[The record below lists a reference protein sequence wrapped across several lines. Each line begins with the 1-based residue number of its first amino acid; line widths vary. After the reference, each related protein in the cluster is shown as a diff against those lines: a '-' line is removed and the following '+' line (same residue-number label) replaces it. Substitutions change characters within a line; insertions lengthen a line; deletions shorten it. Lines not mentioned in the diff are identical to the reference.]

1 MNAYN
6 SQLKENESEAN
17 CHKESS
23 TDHYAPLSPPLG
35 MFDQMT
41 KTVMGTDH
49 LYQKFETDKHFQHH
63 SQQCDFQA
71 DPEVKMQV
79 AGENSQQ
86 IEKEK
91 TQV

>member
-6 SQLKENESEAN
+6 SQLKENENEAH

-41 KTVMGTDH
+41 KIVMGTDH
-49 LYQKFETDKHFQHH
+49 LY
-63 SQQCDFQA
+63 
-71 DPEVKMQV
+71 
-79 AGENSQQ
+79 
-86 IEKEK
+86 
-91 TQV
+91 